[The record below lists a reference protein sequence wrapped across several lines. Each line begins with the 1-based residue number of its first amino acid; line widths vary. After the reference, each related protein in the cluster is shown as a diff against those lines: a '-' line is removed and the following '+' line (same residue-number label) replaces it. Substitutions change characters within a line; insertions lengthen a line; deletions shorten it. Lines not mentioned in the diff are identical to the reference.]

1 MAVGIKVSDLQP
13 GDLVRLKKAHP
24 CGGRLWRVNRIG
36 ADVGLRCQTCEHY
49 TMIPRF
55 RIERRIRE
63 VIRPDADAD
72 AVSLSNA
79 VNASADSE
87 QPAP

>member
-1 MAVGIKVSDLQP
+1 MAGGIKVADLQP
-13 GDLVRLKKAHP
+13 GDFVRLKKAHP

-49 TMIPRF
+49 IMAPRF

-72 AVSLSNA
+72 AASLSNA

>member
-1 MAVGIKVSDLQP
+1 MAVAIKAADLQP
-13 GDLVRLKKAHP
+13 GDFVRLKKAHP

-72 AVSLSNA
+72 AASLSNA
-79 VNASADSE
+79 VNASANAE